1 MKLSI
6 ITVSLNAGDKLS
18 ETVKSAAEQT
28 FQDFELI
35 VQDGGS
41 SDGSVETLLS
51 WLSGNRDMAGR
62 VRIFKEKDRGIYD
75 GMNRGAKKARGEYLY
90 FLNCGDTFHEAG
102 ALKAFV
108 DGMEAAGAV
117 REAAG
122 SGRETAG
129 AAQEAGGVKR
139 EAGDATKAAGIFY
152 GNVFDTLRG
161 SVVQSNPKMDAFACY
176 RHVPCH
182 QACVYHRS
190 LFQERGYLPG
200 YSVRADYE
208 HFLWCFLEKKTPAVY
223 IPVTLADYEGGGF
236 SETAANRKRSDAEHK
251 EITARYMSVWQR
263 FRYRAALVLTL
274 QPLRTALAENETTG
288 RFYQKVKSVLYR
300 G

>member
-1 MKLSI
+1 M
-6 ITVSLNAGDKLS
+6 
-18 ETVKSAAEQT
+18 
-28 FQDFELI
+28 
-35 VQDGGS
+35 VQS
-41 SDGSVETLLS
+41 
-51 WLSGNRDMAGR
+51 
-62 VRIFKEKDRGIYD
+62 
-75 GMNRGAKKARGEYLY
+75 
-90 FLNCGDTFHEAG
+90 
-102 ALKAFV
+102 
-108 DGMEAAGAV
+108 AAGAR
-117 REAAG
+117 REA
-122 SGRETAG
+122 TG
-129 AAQEAGGVKR
+129 AAQKR
-139 EAGDATKAAGIFY
+139 ACIFY

-190 LFQERGYLPG
+190 LFQERGYLSG
-200 YSVRADYE
+200 YRVRADYE
-208 HFLWCFLEKKTPAVY
+208 HFLWCFLEKKIPAVY

-251 EITARYMSVWQR
+251 ETTARYMSLWQR
-263 FRYRAALVLTL
+263 FCYRAALVLTL